1 LPSSQVDSEEAVAGV
16 VSREFGL
23 RGTIGRLESEV
34 DETFRIDDAGGTPF
48 LIKLARAGEAEE
60 AVGFQTG
67 LLLRVQLAAPDLPVP
82 RLRPAANGAHYLMPQ
97 AGPLAG
103 RIIRVI
109 SFLPGQPLRSVRSS
123 RRLREQVGRNL
134 ALLGRALRGY
144 DHPAAHRY
152 LVWDIQRMA
161 SLRPMASAVD
171 PPERRQVLL
180 GQIDRFED
188 STAPVLSRLRA
199 QVVHNDFNSDNILVG
214 SDGVSDCVSVTGILD
229 FGDASYTPLVN
240 DVAVMAAYQLS
251 DEQDPTATAID
262 AIAGYHA
269 VTELSTDELALLPRL
284 IIARMVARVIV
295 PEWRAKQAPANR
307 RYLLRDTA
315 RAWTQLNRLL
325 AIPDELICQRI
336 TKACPTGARNARP
349 G

>member
-1 LPSSQVDSEEAVAGV
+1 VAGV

-23 RGTIGRLESEV
+23 RGTIRRLDGEV
-34 DETFRIDDAGGTPF
+34 DETFRIDAGGTPF
-48 LIKLARAGEAEE
+48 LIKLAQAGEAEE
-60 AVGFQTG
+60 AVRFQTG
-67 LLLRVQLAAPDLPVP
+67 LLLQVQLAAPDLPVP
-82 RLRPAANGAHYLMPQ
+82 RLRPAANGAHYLMPPS
-97 AGPLAG
+97 GPLAG

-109 SFLPGQPLRSVRSS
+109 SFLPGQPLRTVRST
-123 RRLREQVGRNL
+123 RPLREQVGRNL
-134 ALLGRALRGY
+134 ALLGRALRGH

-152 LVWDIQRMA
+152 LVWDIQHLA

-171 PPERRQVLL
+171 PPDRRQVLL
-180 GQIDRFED
+180 GQIDRFENT
-188 STAPVLSRLRA
+188 TAPVLSRLRA
-199 QVVHNDFNSDNILVG
+199 QVVHNDFNSDNILVAP
-214 SDGVSDCVSVTGILD
+214 DGVTVSGILD
-229 FGDASYTPLVN
+229 FGDASYIPLVN

-251 DEQDPTATAID
+251 DEQDPAATAID

-295 PEWRAKQAPANR
+295 PEWRAKQSPANR
-307 RYLLRDTA
+307 RYLLRDAA

-325 AIPDELICQRI
+325 AIPDELIGQRI
-336 TKACPTGARNARP
+336 MNACPTGARNARP

>member
-1 LPSSQVDSEEAVAGV
+1 MAGV

-23 RGTIGRLESEV
+23 RGTIRRLEGEV

-48 LIKLARAGEAEE
+48 LIKLAQAGEAEE
-60 AVGFQTG
+60 AVHFQTG
-67 LLLRVQLAAPDLPVP
+67 LLRQVQVAAPDLPVP

-103 RIIRVI
+103 RVIRVI
-109 SFLPGQPLRSVRSS
+109 SFLPGQPLRTVRSS

-152 LVWDIQRMA
+152 LVWDIQHLA
-161 SLRPMASAVD
+161 SLRPMAGAVD
-171 PPERRQVLL
+171 PPDRRQVLL
-180 GQIDRFED
+180 GQIDRFENT
-188 STAPVLSRLRA
+188 TAPVLSRLRA
-199 QVVHNDFNSDNILVG
+199 QVVHNDFNSDNILVAP
-214 SDGVSDCVSVTGILD
+214 DGVTVSGILD

-251 DEQDPTATAID
+251 DEQDPAAMAID

-284 IIARMVARVIV
+284 VIARMVARVIV
-295 PEWRAKQAPANR
+295 PEWRAKQSPANR
-307 RYLLRDTA
+307 RYLLRDAA

-325 AIPDELICQRI
+325 AVPDELIGQRI
-336 TKACPTGARNARP
+336 TNACLTGARNARP